1 MPLEVGEEQ
10 AKPRYLNTSL
20 AKALSVLELF
30 TEDRQS
36 LSLTEI
42 ARELRLL
49 PGSVYPVVFTLQKFG
64 YLERDPLTKRYRLGM
79 KVLDRANIILSS
91 LDMRAIAKPVLK
103 RLARELQA
111 NAHLAILYED
121 QVMYL
126 DREEEAPASV
136 LSSVIGRRVPAHCTA
151 LGKVLLAY
159 QPEVAERVIAKGLT
173 ALTPNTLTDPNKLR
187 AELADVARR
196 GYAVDREE
204 FHLGTVCVAAP
215 VRNYRGHVVAA
226 LSVSL
231 PKSRLETTL
240 LESVSQAVVQ
250 GAQEVS
256 QALGA
261 PGPTAAK

>member
-1 MPLEVGEEQ
+1 MEERE
-10 AKPRYLNTSL
+10 RYVNTSL
-20 AKALSVLELF
+20 AKALSVLDLF
-30 TEDRQS
+30 TEKVQD

-42 ARELRLL
+42 ARELGVL

-64 YLERDPLTKRYRLGM
+64 YLERDPVTKRYRLGM
-79 KVLDRANIILSS
+79 KVLEKANVILSA
-91 LDMRAIAKPVLK
+91 LDMRALAKPVLK

-126 DREEEAPASV
+126 DREEEAPSSV
-136 LSSVIGRRVPAHCTA
+136 LPSVIGRRVPGHCTA

-159 QPEVAERVIAKGLT
+159 NPEVAERVMTKELP
-173 ALTPNTLTDPNKLR
+173 ALTPNTLTEPRALR
-187 AELADVARR
+187 KELEAVARQ

-226 LSVSL
+226 LSASL
-231 PKSRLETTL
+231 ASHRLEREPL
-240 LESVSQAVVQ
+240 QGFIDAV
-250 GAQEVS
+250 QEASREVCR
-256 QALGA
+256 ALGNKA
-261 PGPTAAK
+261 S